1 MLRAFLA
8 LTDKSSSAAESLAV
22 ILLYGFCGLMLAEVF
37 ARGFVGTSLAMSWEF
52 SAFAMAGVFLL
63 GLGPAMRH
71 GSHVRVTL
79 VHGMLPTKG
88 KNILEIIAILGA
100 IISAALLFWIF
111 LQLFINSW
119 VKDLRQS
126 SYTATPLIWPH
137 GLAVLGSAQFVLDL
151 TARLIRTLLN
161 EPSEQPL
168 KKVGDFNDA

>member
-8 LTDKSSSAAESLAV
+8 FSDKTSSAAETLAV

-52 SAFAMAGVFLL
+52 SAFGMAGVFLL
-63 GLGPAMRH
+63 GLGPAMRR
-71 GSHVRVTL
+71 GAHVRVTL
-79 VHGMLPTKG
+79 VQGMLPPKG
-88 KNILEIIAILGA
+88 KRLLEIIAILGA
-100 IISAALLFWIF
+100 VICAAVFFWIF
-111 LQLFINSW
+111 LQLFLNSW

-151 TARLIRTLLN
+151 VARLIRTLLN